1 MALEDYKKVVKIMN
15 RDSITGDLTYELIYI
30 KNDGFDGETPEK
42 IYNNI
47 SKVDRIPTTGDKIYF
62 LNDVVIPRFKIK
74 SFCEETESRVVKYLS
89 SANYVIIGKRTI
101 EKMFDT
107 SFNTAIDRDKCLAF
121 IDGLIKDRVAF
132 VPEWLTDLK
141 QLIIDCNEDVI
152 LNYRY
157 GLREWF
163 KNQANIPVEYSKYM
177 SEISCDD
184 HSRLIEIME
193 LTCDIVEEDVILKA
207 LNKNT
212 VMDKEIFE
220 SIQKLFESVDT
231 ENVKIAME
239 LMANCDY
246 SKSAVYLLLLLKKYP
261 NQIYKSPTKNHVN
274 FKGMLN
280 YFDLSVNRISGLDT
294 NDIIGII
301 IDKKLLFKSNLQ
313 VLKDALLNELCT
325 STHYRITDITFID
338 DNDEDVEIIDD
349 TITCELPTEGSVEP
363 VEIDPIVYEELSE
376 VAIRSEDPL
385 LYSKIMNVR
394 SLIDSPEALLPI
406 IKQLDHIGAYEH
418 ATLLTQSYLS
428 LP

>member
-30 KNDGFDGETPEK
+30 KNDGFDGETPKK

-47 SKVDRIPTTGDKIYF
+47 SKVDRIPATGDKIYF

-74 SFCEETESRVVKYLS
+74 SFCEETGSRVVKYLS

-101 EKMFDT
+101 EKMFT
-107 SFNTAIDRDKCLAF
+107 TAYSSTIDRDKCLAF
-121 IDGLIKDRVAF
+121 IDELIKDRVDY

-246 SKSAVYLLLLLKKYP
+246 SKSAVYLLLLLKKYSTK
-261 NQIYKSPTKNHVN
+261 IYKSPTKNHVN

-280 YFDLSVNRISGLDT
+280 YFDLSVNRISGLSTD
-294 NDIIGII
+294 DAISII

-325 STHYRITDITFID
+325 STNYRITDITFID
-338 DNDEDVEIIDD
+338 DNEEDVEIIDD